1 MTGTADDTDE
11 RRAGIDMTIKRRDF
25 LKKAGT
31 GAAGVAALGAC
42 GGGESAEGGGAAGID
57 GPRVNWRLAT
67 SFPPSLDLLH
77 GAGVRVA
84 ERVEALTGG
93 NFTIR
98 VYAAGEIVPP
108 LQVMDAVMQ
117 GTVQCG
123 VSPGYYY
130 IGKNPALAFDTA
142 IPFGLST
149 RQQYSW
155 MMHGGGLELMNAIYS
170 DFGIISFPCNSTG
183 GQMGGWFR
191 EPVNSLSELRGLRFR
206 IPGIGGEI
214 MSRLGVTVQN
224 LGAPEIYPALERGA
238 IDATEW
244 VGPYDDEKLGFYQV
258 AKNYYYPGWWEPG
271 VTMGLLI
278 SLDAYNELP
287 PSYQEVL
294 KSVCGETF
302 ADRLAAYDYHNP
314 LALQRLINDQG
325 VTLHGYSDDIME
337 AAWRESNAYLEE
349 QSAADEGFRA
359 VYESYRA
366 FRDRAWFYE
375 RNNELLYRTSAFN
388 RV

>member
-1 MTGTADDTDE
+1 
-11 RRAGIDMTIKRRDF
+11 MTIKRRDF

-42 GGGESAEGGGAAGID
+42 SGGAEGGEGAGAQAGGID
-57 GPRVNWRLAT
+57 GPRVSWRLAT

-84 ERVEALTGG
+84 QRVEELTGG

-98 VYAAGEIVPP
+98 VYAAGEIVPA

-155 MMHGGGLELMNAIYS
+155 MMHGGGLELMNSIYA
-170 DFGIISFPCNSTG
+170 DFGVISFPCNSTG

-191 EPVNSLSELRGLRFR
+191 EPVNSLSELAGLRFR

-258 AKNYYYPGWWEPG
+258 AQNYYYPGWWEPG

-278 SLDAYNELP
+278 SLEAFNELP
-287 PSYQEVL
+287 PAYQEIL

-302 ADRLAAYDYHNP
+302 ADRLAAYDHANP
-314 LALQRLINDQG
+314 LALQRLVNDHG
-325 VTLHGYSDDIME
+325 VVIHSYSQDIMD

-349 QSAADEGFRA
+349 QSAADESFRQ
-359 VYESYRA
+359 VYESYRT
-366 FRDRAWFYE
+366 FRDAQWSYASG
-375 RNNELLYRTSAFN
+375 NELAYQVSAFN

>member
-1 MTGTADDTDE
+1 
-11 RRAGIDMTIKRRDF
+11 MTIKRRDF

-42 GGGESAEGGGAAGID
+42 GPGETISTGEGGID
-57 GPRVNWRLAT
+57 GPRVSWRLAT
-67 SFPPSLDLLH
+67 SFTPTVDLLH

-84 ERVEALTGG
+84 ERVEELTGG
-93 NFTIR
+93 NFTMR
-98 VYAAGEIVPP
+98 VYAAGEIVPG

-117 GTVQCG
+117 GTIQCG

-155 MMHGGGLELMNAIYS
+155 MMHGGGLELMNDVYS

-224 LGAPEIYPALERGA
+224 LAQPEIYPALERGA

-244 VGPYDDEKLGFYQV
+244 VGPYDDEKLGLHQI
-258 AKNYYYPGWWEPG
+258 AKNYYAPGWWEPG

-287 PSYQEVL
+287 PSYQEIL
-294 KSVCGETF
+294 QAVCGETF

-314 LALQRLINDQG
+314 LALQRLVNDHG
-325 VTLHGYSDDIME
+325 VTLHGYSQDIMD

-349 QSAADEGFRA
+349 QSAADEGFRRI
-359 VYESYRA
+359 YESYRD
-366 FRDRAWFYE
+366 FRDRAWAYE
-375 RNNELLYRTSAFN
+375 RNNELLYRTSAYG